1 MEHPTLQDAEIAAP
15 ARTRVA
21 WSGVALDTSF
31 QKPALLT
38 WPGQDS
44 LDALAQCERRLASLS
59 STVINFCPDSLR
71 AQGQPWKWELV
82 DRSTTGFQDV
92 LLASLSGQHSFQM
105 SSGRSSIDSA
115 NNAEGEKSTST
126 RRRRR
131 TSSLGSPEVG
141 TTFSQVSSLHQPAE
155 NEPAEAAAASSN
167 QDATEAS
174 KAVQRV
180 VAVPQQK
187 SIRSRITS
195 LAAIAKNLDY
205 KGVGRFFA
213 KVLALAVIHE
223 ATHQKHI
230 WVWRG
235 LQSAC
240 LVHASPWKVG
250 RMPGIGP
257 AVQPFKV

>member
-1 MEHPTLQDAEIAAP
+1 MSQNASTAAP
-15 ARTRVA
+15 AQTRVA

-59 STVINFCPDSLR
+59 STVINLCPDSLR
-71 AQGQPWKWELV
+71 TQGQHWKWELV
-82 DRSTTGFQDV
+82 ERSPTGSQDV
-92 LLASLSGQHSFQM
+92 PLASLSGQHSFQM
-105 SSGRSSIDSA
+105 RSGRSSIDSV
-115 NNAEGEKSTST
+115 NNAEGEKSSSTS
-126 RRRRR
+126 RRRR
-131 TSSLGSPEVG
+131 TSSLGSPETV
-141 TTFSQVSSLHQPAE
+141 TTLSQVSSLHQAAE
-155 NEPAEAAAASSN
+155 NEPAEAAASSN
-167 QDATEAS
+167 QDAAEAS
-174 KAVQRV
+174 NAVQRV
-180 VAVPQQK
+180 VAVPKRK

-195 LAAIAKNLDY
+195 LAANAKNLDY
-205 KGVGRFFA
+205 REVGRFFA
-213 KVLALAVIHE
+213 KVLALAVVHE

-250 RMPGIGP
+250 RLPGIGP
-257 AVQPFKV
+257 VVQPFKV